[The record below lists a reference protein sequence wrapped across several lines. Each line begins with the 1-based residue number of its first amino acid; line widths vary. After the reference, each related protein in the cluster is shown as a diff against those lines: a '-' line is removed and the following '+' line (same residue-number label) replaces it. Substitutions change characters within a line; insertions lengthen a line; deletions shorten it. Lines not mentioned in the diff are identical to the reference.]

1 MDESIN
7 KLNALKTEL
16 NKPNPKEIIVYKGI
30 KIPLSECMDR
40 GTYWFMPRDLVNK
53 FNKQGYE
60 LVPKSECVSF
70 MDYVKELE
78 HYRDTTLGL
87 YATDRPD
94 LIKDEQ
100 NLMFELTQ

>member
-7 KLNALKTEL
+7 KLNALRTEL
-16 NKPNPKEIIVYKGI
+16 NKPKPNELMYYKGI
-30 KIPLSECMDR
+30 KIPIKACIKKHD
-40 GTYWFMPRDLVNK
+40 YWF
-53 FNKQGYE
+53 
-60 LVPKSECVSF
+60 VPKGLVSKFDKNGHQLIHESECVSF

-94 LIKDEQ
+94 LVKDPQ
-100 NLMFELTQ
+100 KLMFELN

>member
-7 KLNALKTEL
+7 KLNALRNEL
-16 NKPNPKEIIVYKGI
+16 NKPKPDEIIVYRGV
-30 KIPLSECMDR
+30 KIPISACIEK
-40 GTYWFMPRDLVNK
+40 GNYWFAPRQLVNK
-53 FNKQGYE
+53 FNKNGYD
-60 LVPKSECVSF
+60 LIPKSECVSF

-94 LIKDEQ
+94 LIKD
-100 NLMFELTQ
+100 

>member
-7 KLNALKTEL
+7 KLNALRTEL
-16 NKPNPKEIIVYKGI
+16 NKPNPSDLMIYKGI
-30 KIPLSECMDR
+30 KVPISECIDR
-40 GTYWFMPRDLVNK
+40 GLHWFVPRQLVNE
-53 FNKQGYE
+53 FNNNGYD
-60 LVPKSECVSF
+60 LIPKSECVSF

-94 LIKDEQ
+94 LIKDAQ
-100 NLMFELTQ
+100 NIMFELN